1 MKQFTLGKNERLKSR
16 KQIERLFKEG
26 KTLTVTPFKIFY
38 ILEKKTITVPVT
50 SNVLFGIGAGTKNF
64 KKAVDRNRIKR
75 LVREAYR
82 LQKNE
87 LKVKLMEK
95 NLRLNVFFIYTGK
108 ELPLYNLV
116 FEKLGTALQK
126 FIKIA
131 DETDKANT

>member
-1 MKQFTLGKNERLKSR
+1 MKQFTLGKTERLKSR

-26 KTLTVTPFKIFY
+26 KTITVTPFKIFY
-38 ILEKKTITVPVT
+38 ILEKEMITIPAT
-50 SNVLFGIGAGTKNF
+50 SNLLFGIGAGTKHF

-95 NLRLNVFFIYTGK
+95 NLQLNVFFIYTGK
-108 ELPLYNLV
+108 ELPLYSLV
-116 FEKLGTALQK
+116 FEKTGMALQK

-131 DETDKANT
+131 DEIAETNT